1 MKYQLKIIKTLSLSE
16 IEKSKITK
24 FLSVGI
30 VNTIFGY
37 SIYVLFLFIGF
48 TYTLALLF
56 STVLGVAFNY
66 FNFGKFVF
74 SGLRGWMV
82 FCKFVTAYIA
92 IYALNVVGL
101 RVMVQYALLNPYAG
115 QLMCIPLSVLLSWLL
130 MNYWVFKR

>member
-1 MKYQLKIIKTLSLSE
+1 MKYHLKVIQKLSLYGV
-16 IEKSKITK
+16 EKSKITK

-30 VNTIFGY
+30 LNTIFGY
-37 SIYVLFLFIGF
+37 SIYALFLFLGF

-74 SGLRGWMV
+74 SGLRGGMI
-82 FCKFVTAYIA
+82 FCKFVAVYVG
-92 IYALNVVGL
+92 IYALNVVVL
-101 RVMVQYALLNPYAG
+101 RVLVQYVLLNPYAG
-115 QLMCIPLSVLLSWLL
+115 QLMCIPLSVLISWLL